1 MIFSCMTV
9 GITIFSLSKS
19 MTMGITIFIIIGL
32 GQMSLLKAVQ
42 FKLWPSK
49 KAVHFVPFLFPES
62 EEEEV
67 EYK

>member
-1 MIFSCMTV
+1 MSMGNPNLMIIGMGQV
-9 GITIFSLSKS
+9 SLS
-19 MTMGITIFIIIGL
+19 
-32 GQMSLLKAVQ
+32 KAVQ

>member
-1 MIFSCMTV
+1 MIFSLFKQGDI
-9 GITIFSLSKS
+9 GITIF
-19 MTMGITIFIIIGL
+19 MIIGL
-32 GQMSLLKAVQ
+32 GQMSLFKAVQ

>member
-1 MIFSCMTV
+1 MSME
-9 GITIFSLSKS
+9 ITIFML
-19 MTMGITIFIIIGL
+19 IGL